1 VNEKSRDNHLKWK
14 RNINNL
20 NIEIPLN
27 TIDSRRLNDE
37 LIMYDEINLSR
48 INIQIN
54 EDDVYLI

>member
-1 VNEKSRDNHLKWK
+1 MNEKSRDNHLKWK